1 MWTTRSSFF
10 VRYPKRCHQ
19 RAHLHHHSHIFLTSG
34 SLEVDFNPPRSLII
48 DFLIS
53 DFATSS
59 RPSLIYTEHPLLSA
73 LATPSSSHLFASG
86 LGTFAS
92 LIATPSTPSLV
103 LGFNFTVVFL
113 SPPDAGG
120 FLCGRLLQQS
130 PPRANNLASL

>member
-59 RPSLIYTEHPLLSA
+59 RPSLIYTEHPLLST

-92 LIATPSTPSLV
+92 LIATPSAPNLV
-103 LGFNFTVVFL
+103 VGIFL
-113 SPPDAGG
+113 SPPYAGG